1 MRLKERREA
10 HGMSQAA
17 LAKAVKTSQV
27 NIWNY
32 ENGRYRP
39 KYDIASR
46 LAELFG
52 CSVQDIMD
60 GCTPEGGKG

>member
-10 HGMSQAA
+10 QGMSQAA
-17 LAKAVKTSQV
+17 LAKAVNTSQV

-32 ENGRYRP
+32 ENGKYRP

-52 CSVQDIMD
+52 CSIPEIMD
-60 GCTPEGGKG
+60 GCGPEEET